1 MLFNKDFS
9 FLIES
14 PVKGSREEIWKHI
27 TQMKN
32 VNAEL
37 WPYAKMTYPADK
49 AELGKREVPVNE
61 TLFTS
66 VILLLG
72 FIPVDLHYLKFDRLE
87 PGYAFYENS
96 TTLTHRYWKHTR
108 SIIENRTIVTEFGAP
123 MTTGIDY
130 SQAANG
136 DINISFIQGIT
147 TELNTG
153 KIGSCYWPGL
163 RDSDSYSIQLL
174 RNDSMLTTNPS
185 GALQLR
191 YGWRQ

>member
-108 SIIENRTIVTEFGAP
+108 SIIENGNSFFVRDELHFKP
-123 MTTGIDY
+123 RLPLTGYAMLPLFKAIFKNRHRRLRA
-130 SQAANG
+130 SLLPPA
-136 DINISFIQGIT
+136 IT
-147 TELNTG
+147 
-153 KIGSCYWPGL
+153 
-163 RDSDSYSIQLL
+163 
-174 RNDSMLTTNPS
+174 
-185 GALQLR
+185 
-191 YGWRQ
+191 